1 MLLFSVI
8 CFINNNFCNFGLI
21 KIHIMN
27 LEARKLTIIEKF
39 IHVQN
44 DDIISQVENI
54 LANIKVNNSKN
65 RILEP
70 FTIDEFNSRIEKS
83 MSDSK
88 KGNLISN
95 KDLKSEIEEWN

>member
-1 MLLFSVI
+1 
-8 CFINNNFCNFGLI
+8 
-21 KIHIMN
+21 MN
-27 LEARKLTIIEKF
+27 LEERKLTIIEKF
-39 IHVQN
+39 IHIQN

-54 LANIKVNNSKN
+54 LANIKVDNSKN

-88 KGNLISN
+88 KNDLISN